1 MNCTKRCQ
9 PKKFEIIEFIMA
21 YYKGYKRLLNLHPLG
36 FGEAMTGLSDVFSL
50 LLPSIPL
57 VALLVLLGP
66 PMH

>member
-1 MNCTKRCQ
+1 
-9 PKKFEIIEFIMA
+9 MA

-50 LLPSIPL
+50 LLPSISL